1 MRKKGQIL
9 SLLVK
14 NTSSES
20 SMLTLLRNW
29 SNPSNNFISIFFFF
43 FFLQK
48 IIMLLS
54 HSIHVQ
60 FGRYQGRGCNLLP
73 SKLQRPHA
81 NRKITID
88 TINVLLVLFSSLPM
102 SINSSRM
109 WIFFDRT
116 AVNISQL
123 LDQNQ

>member
-43 FFLQK
+43 FLLK